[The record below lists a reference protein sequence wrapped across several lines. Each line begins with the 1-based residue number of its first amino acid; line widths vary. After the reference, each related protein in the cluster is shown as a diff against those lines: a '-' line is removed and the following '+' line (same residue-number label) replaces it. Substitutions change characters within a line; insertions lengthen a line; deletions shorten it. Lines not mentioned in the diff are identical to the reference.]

1 MKNTTAARLTSV
13 VLISALLIGL
23 SAMSLRAMA
32 QTSPADDGP
41 VASANQIESAAE
53 NHAAASDVQWT
64 VSDLVFQSNYP
75 NGFSFSAH
83 INSSAGKIATG
94 RVIWS
99 HAPGTQRS
107 RSFEVDAQTGILS
120 ASWQPGPGESTPP
133 WVGVTYLWDV
143 TDEAGNTFQTEP
155 QSTEYADTGREWLR
169 TESEDVIVFSEG
181 LPAEVNDLTVEAMA
195 AQRETFRAA
204 WGGLLPYKPR
214 AILFGDRAVWDEW
227 QIGLNNT
234 RVIGTTRPEWGATV
248 QITSRGAVQDMAYNT
263 VPHEVAHLYQD
274 EVAGL
279 ATVSWFI
286 EGNATFFQLEEPVYY
301 ENMVRELAASGNLP
315 PLLQGTGPGVRGPYT
330 HEGYAIGYTFWK
342 WWVENYGLEG
352 HYQLMK
358 LVGSGIT
365 RTQAIQQVSGLTLE
379 EVESRWR
386 VWLGASPV
394 PPTLIPT
401 PTFFFLPSP
410 TPWS

>member
-1 MKNTTAARLTSV
+1 MKTFLTARLFSAA
-13 VLISALLIGL
+13 LIGALLVSL
-23 SAMSLRAMA
+23 SAMSLHAMA
-32 QTSPADDGP
+32 QSDPANPAAP
-41 VASANQIESAAE
+41 VEKNAPPTAQANP
-53 NHAAASDVQWT
+53 AASGVQWT
-64 VSDLVFQSNYP
+64 AVDLLFQSQYP
-75 NGFSFSAH
+75 NGFRFSAN
-83 INSSAGKIATG
+83 ISSSAGKIASG

-107 RSFEVDAQTGILS
+107 RPFETDQQTGLLT
-120 ASWQPGPGESTPP
+120 AEWVPGPGESTPP
-133 WVGVTYLWDV
+133 WVGVTYFWDV

-155 QSTEYADTGREWLR
+155 LYTEYEDTSRDWR
-169 TESEDVIVFSEG
+169 RSESEDVIVFSQG
-181 LPAEVNDLTVEAMA
+181 LPAEVNDLTIEAMVI
-195 AQRETFRAA
+195 QREKFRAA

-248 QITSRGAVQDMAYNT
+248 QITSRGDVFGMAYNT
-263 VPHEVAHLYQD
+263 VPHEIAHLYQD

-286 EGNATFFQLEEPVYY
+286 EGNATFFEAEEPVYY
-301 ENMVRELAASGNLP
+301 EEMVRGLAASGQLP
-315 PLLQGTGPGVRGPYT
+315 ALLQGTGPGVRGPYT
-330 HEGYAIGYTFWK
+330 NVGYAIGYTFWK

-365 RTQAIQQVSGLTLE
+365 RTQAIEQVSGLTIE

-386 VWLGASPV
+386 VWLGASAV
-394 PPTLIPT
+394 PPTLVPT

-410 TPWS
+410 TPWKN